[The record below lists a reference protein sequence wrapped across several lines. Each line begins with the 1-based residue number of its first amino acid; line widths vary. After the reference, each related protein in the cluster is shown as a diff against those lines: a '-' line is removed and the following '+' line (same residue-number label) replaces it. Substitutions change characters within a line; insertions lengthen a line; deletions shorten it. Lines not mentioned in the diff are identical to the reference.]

1 MHGISGYNGR
11 VCVPVNLLMSLNVHG
26 LSSWVFLLV
35 KLHVRKHA
43 ICFTVLGTL
52 VSFTYLMQ
60 NLTRA
65 NKNLRIMYSR
75 SDLTE
80 ISEKEICVV

>member
-1 MHGISGYNGR
+1 MNF
-11 VCVPVNLLMSLNVHG
+11 PMSLTVHRF
-26 LSSWVFLLV
+26 SSWVSLLV
-35 KLHVRKHA
+35 KLRVRKQA

-65 NKNLRIMYSR
+65 NKNLSLVYSR
-75 SDLTE
+75 NDLRE
-80 ISEKEICVV
+80 IS